1 MKNFSVVIA
10 DSCEAVRRNIQQH
23 LKIHDYFD
31 PIALAF
37 NADEARDIC
46 INLEADVLF
55 INPDITIDFDNL
67 NIVEQLPACTHVIY
81 LSNSDIQAIDA
92 FELDVTDYLIT
103 PVTPIRFQKCINKLL
118 KRLDNTDTTPLI
130 DMQNILNQMQF
141 NNTYK
146 EPVIVKDSG
155 RIRIIDTD
163 DILWIGGAGNYV
175 ELHLQNEERPIL
187 HRETLASMQE
197 KLTYSGFIRIHRSAI
212 VKKQCISELKPTE
225 NGDYLVTLK
234 NGATLNLSRRYKQ
247 SMSGILS

>member
-1 MKNFSVVIA
+1 MKRFSVVIA

-23 LKIHDYFD
+23 LKIRDDFD

-46 INLEADVLF
+46 LNLEADVLF
-55 INPDITIDFDNL
+55 INPDITIDLDNL
-67 NIVEQLPACTHVIY
+67 NIVEQLPACTQVIY

-118 KRLDNTDTTPLI
+118 KRLDNSETTPLI
-130 DMQNILNQMQF
+130 DVQSMLQQLQLN
-141 NNTYK
+141 TVYK

-155 RIRIIDTD
+155 RIRIVDTD

-175 ELHLQNEERPIL
+175 ELHLLNEDRPIL

-197 KLTYSGFIRIHRSAI
+197 KLTSSGFVRIHRSAI
-212 VKKQCISELKPTE
+212 VKKQSISELKPTD

>member
-1 MKNFSVVIA
+1 
-10 DSCEAVRRNIQQH
+10 
-23 LKIHDYFD
+23 
-31 PIALAF
+31 
-37 NADEARDIC
+37 
-46 INLEADVLF
+46 
-55 INPDITIDFDNL
+55 
-67 NIVEQLPACTHVIY
+67 
-81 LSNSDIQAIDA
+81 
-92 FELDVTDYLIT
+92 
-103 PVTPIRFQKCINKLL
+103 
-118 KRLDNTDTTPLI
+118 
-130 DMQNILNQMQF
+130 MQF

-212 VKKQCISELKPTE
+212 VKKQYISELKPTE

-234 NGATLNLSRRYKQ
+234 NGTTLNLSRRYKQ

>member
-1 MKNFSVVIA
+1 MKRFSVVIA
-10 DSCEAVRRNIQQH
+10 DNCEVVRRNIQQH

-55 INPDITIDFDNL
+55 INPDITFDLDNL

-81 LSNSDIQAIDA
+81 LSKSDLQAIDA
-92 FELDVTDYLIT
+92 FELDVIDYLVT

-118 KRLDNTDTTPLI
+118 KRLDNPNTAPLI
-130 DMQNILNQMQF
+130 DMQNIFNQLQLNSIH
-141 NNTYK
+141 K
-146 EPVIVKDSG
+146 ETVIVKDSG

-163 DILWIGGAGNYV
+163 DILWIAGAGNYV
-175 ELHLQNEERPIL
+175 ELYLSNEDRPIL
-187 HRETLASMQE
+187 HRETLTSMQE
-197 KLTYSGFIRIHRSAI
+197 KLTTSGFIRIHRSII
-212 VKKQCISELKPTE
+212 VRKQNISELKPTE

-247 SMSGILS
+247 SMSGILN

>member
-1 MKNFSVVIA
+1 MKRFSVVIA
-10 DSCEAVRRNIQQH
+10 DSCEAIRRNIQQH

-55 INPDITIDFDNL
+55 INPNITIDLDNL
-67 NIVEQLPACTHVIY
+67 NIVEQLPECTHVIY
-81 LSNSDIQAIDA
+81 LSKSDLQAIDA

-103 PVTPIRFQKCINKLL
+103 PVTPTRFQKCINKLL
-118 KRLDNTDTTPLI
+118 KRLDSTDAPPLI
-130 DMQNILNQMQF
+130 DMQNMLNQLQLSRPH
-141 NNTYK
+141 K

-155 RIRIIDTD
+155 RIRIVDTD
-163 DILWIGGAGNYV
+163 DILWVGGAGNYV
-175 ELHLQNEERPIL
+175 ELHLSNEDRPIL

-197 KLTYSGFIRIHRSAI
+197 KLTPSGFIRIHRSAI
-212 VKKQCISELKPTE
+212 VKKQSISELKPTE

-247 SMSGILS
+247 SMSGILN